1 MLSNHFLSALF
12 KSVICVT
19 CCQADV
25 IVFSA
30 DKSEGVTIRTN
41 GQSAASS
48 SLPDSLH

>member
-1 MLSNHFLSALF
+1 MLSNHFVSALF
-12 KSVICVT
+12 KSVT

-30 DKSEGVTIRTN
+30 NKSEGVTIRTN